1 MDLQNW
7 EGEFKYHLPRMP
19 IPSNSCWN
27 IAKFKQ
33 GGTVLKTVRDLQTYA
48 QCSLSYILYIETLG
62 VSQNVNE
69 NLVLKASALNS
80 FKVSTDSVTTN
91 EGSDSVSYLGL
102 YLAILEEWNCLFQ
115 KDVKL
120 ANIHVSRLWKL
131 GARFDIACRWLYSYR
146 NWKICMLPHVHF
158 SIYQS
163 VGATENIMVAAVFQ
177 EGKTVLIM
185 LQLIWPCSQML
196 SSSVTFSV

>member
-1 MDLQNW
+1 MHMPALYLAWPNL
-7 EGEFKYHLPRMP
+7 KYSFDTWLTLCLPQK
-19 IPSNSCWN
+19 
-27 IAKFKQ
+27 IAP
-33 GGTVLKTVRDLQTYA
+33 
-48 QCSLSYILYIETLG
+48 EPP
-62 VSQNVNE
+62 
-69 NLVLKASALNS
+69 NS

>member
-1 MDLQNW
+1 
-7 EGEFKYHLPRMP
+7 MP

-102 YLAILEEWNCLFQ
+102 YLAILEE
-115 KDVKL
+115 
-120 ANIHVSRLWKL
+120 
-131 GARFDIACRWLYSYR
+131 
-146 NWKICMLPHVHF
+146 
-158 SIYQS
+158 
-163 VGATENIMVAAVFQ
+163 
-177 EGKTVLIM
+177 
-185 LQLIWPCSQML
+185 
-196 SSSVTFSV
+196 